1 MPFHTLIDNFM
12 YHINPI
18 SQLANFN
25 PVSEDIPANAAY
37 NLHNKNVRY
46 RKRHFLNGTIIM
58 K

>member
-1 MPFHTLIDNFM
+1 M